1 MKKAFNP
8 LFLINIILLSNPSQA
23 ADPDVTTDEV
33 VTSAIDRS
41 NWEPGGSNFEK
52 ILQEDRNSGVV
63 DTQTGELTVTKTY
76 SYKSGVTLVE
86 HAEISGT
93 YSYNVNF
100 DSESHPYEGHS
111 AFTDSVVGTST
122 TTMESATKN
131 VNVNLNWTGTLTHDL
146 DAYNGDQGGNGAP
159 APAGARDEYSYDIT
173 GTATA
178 IYILTPEES
187 GVDTTIED
195 LAISPVNDDVII
207 PPSLSDDS
215 GDDLDSFELVDDI
228 DNQDNNDF
236 GITIEDDA
244 ITEND
249 FIPEEVFVNDND
261 NDKDLPIIP
270 QNPAINNPALDELAN
285 NIIPSNPNDLEGVPE
300 EVKKP
305 FQKVIPEFTP
315 ESDNSGEVINKSIIP
330 SETELKSKDQNQ
342 GNITP
347 YIKNNNPAP
356 ESRNINPQ
364 TNKIIKISQ
373 YNVSSPVMNNAS
385 NGNMVMRY
393 NNVKS
398 QDTNNI
404 NQNLSKII
412 NNIDK
417 LPITNS
423 SSYGVSTGFPKIK

>member
-33 VTSAIDRS
+33 VTSATNRS
-41 NWEPGGSNFEK
+41 NWEPGGSHFES
-52 ILQEDRNSGVV
+52 IVQGNRTSGVV
-63 DTQTGELTVTKTY
+63 DTQGGAVTVTKTY

-93 YSYNVNF
+93 YSYNV
-100 DSESHPYEGHS
+100 SYPYEGNAAS
-111 AFTDSVVGTST
+111 TDSVTGTST
-122 TTMESATKN
+122 TTLESATKN
-131 VNVNLNWTGTLTHDL
+131 VNVNLSWTGTMTHDS
-146 DAYNGDQGGNGAP
+146 DANGGSPPATEVDQ
-159 APAGARDEYSYDIT
+159 YSYDIT
-173 GTATA
+173 GRATA

-195 LAISPVNDDVII
+195 RANNPVNDDIVI
-207 PPSLSDDS
+207 PPSLSDDYI
-215 GDDLDSFELVDDI
+215 DDIDSPELVDEITEQDDSDI
-228 DNQDNNDF
+228 A
-236 GITIEDDA
+236 IEDDA